1 MGDITDQMTV
11 NNIISKVRPSI
22 IYNMA
27 GQTFVYHS
35 FNASAYTFQ
44 VNSIGV
50 INILESVRSMNR
62 ISETKIFQVN
72 HELYRLLQVKCM
84 DRLKKGQSSTN

>member
-1 MGDITDQMTV
+1 MGDIIDQMSV
-11 NNIISKVRPSI
+11 YSIISKVRPSI
-22 IYNMA
+22 IYNLA

-50 INILESVRSMNR
+50 INIL
-62 ISETKIFQVN
+62 
-72 HELYRLLQVKCM
+72 
-84 DRLKKGQSSTN
+84 